1 MAISVE
7 NIGIAS
13 SSSTREEAARK
24 KKVVLGVEPINGFDF
39 LLDWYLHSQSKG
51 FTKIESEPGMNR
63 LEVTLVMCAGKE
75 YSTRRSFV
83 LFVVKP
89 WETPS

>member
-1 MAISVE
+1 MASIFCW
-7 NIGIAS
+7 IG
-13 SSSTREEAARK
+13 TFTHK
-24 KKVVLGVEPINGFDF
+24 
-39 LLDWYLHSQSKG
+39 SQSKG
-51 FTKIESEPGMNR
+51 FTKFESEPGMNR
-63 LEVTLVMCAGKE
+63 KLEVTLVMCAGKE